1 MRPLCL
7 QTTSV
12 FSLSCYIRSTT
23 LCLVLVGTVIAVS
36 AENAQS
42 ADWLQLRGDRHM
54 IGHSSGRG
62 QMRESPA
69 EAWNFDT
76 AVMNAV
82 SKSDL

>member
-12 FSLSCYIRSTT
+12 FSPSCYIRSTT
-23 LCLVLVGTVIAVS
+23 LCLILVGTVMAVS
-36 AENAQS
+36 ADNAQS
-42 ADWLQLRGDRHM
+42 ADWLQLRSDRHM
-54 IGHSSGRG
+54 IGHSSGRE

-82 SKSDL
+82 SK